1 MDGVQRTRVVVLLI
15 GTAALVVVAVLLA
28 PVVSVTAHG
37 DGPDGSVTFTE
48 HRSIVGFETS
58 LWLWVAVTLCTVLA
72 TALATFMIAKAR
84 RQNPGN
90 LGAPSL

>member
-1 MDGVQRTRVVVLLI
+1 MNGVQRSRVVVLLI

-28 PVVSVTAHG
+28 PIVGVTAHG
-37 DGPDGSVTFTE
+37 DGPDGAVTFTE

-72 TALATFMIAKAR
+72 TALAAFVAARVR
-84 RQNPGN
+84 RQNPGV